1 MRRYS
6 PMRHTIA
13 LGAGMLAVAMSLPA
27 AAQDRG
33 AAAAKTARPA
43 VLPSEELIRIPREGT
58 AGGMLTRVCRPPVQ
72 RLAPLVVINHGS
84 PPVATDRAGRMPSR
98 CRSEVARFFTSRG
111 YVVAFPLRRGYGET
125 GGAWA
130 EAYGKCDNANFLAG
144 GAATAD
150 DIEAALA
157 HLRTLPLVETANT
170 IVIGQSAGGWGTLAL
185 AARNPPG
192 VRTFINFAGGRGAKL
207 LGPGV
212 YSNCSPDALVAAAA
226 ALGRSTRAPTLW
238 IYSENDRLVG
248 RELSQRL
255 QAAYKGAGGK
265 VRYELLPPFG
275 DDGHNLFFGTG
286 GSAQWG
292 PIVDNWL
299 VQSKTP

>member
-1 MRRYS
+1 MRFDQAIS
-6 PMRHTIA
+6 H
-13 LGAGMLAVAMSLPA
+13 AVAVAAVALVATHSA
-27 AAQDRG
+27 AAQQRG
-33 AAAAKTARPA
+33 AAAAKTAQPA
-43 VLPSEELIRIPREGT
+43 ALPSEELIRIPRDGT
-58 AGGMLTRVCRPPVQ
+58 AGGMLTRICRPAVQ
-72 RLAPLVVINHGS
+72 RPAPLVVINHGS
-84 PPVATDRAGRMPSR
+84 PPVASDRARRKPSS

-130 EAYGKCDNANFLAG
+130 EAYGKCDNADFLAG

-157 HLRTLPLVETANT
+157 YLRTLPLVEKADT
-170 IVIGQSAGGWGTLAL
+170 IVIGQSAGGWGTLTL

-212 YSNCSPDALVAAAA
+212 YSNCSPGTLVAAAA
-226 ALGRSTRAPTLW
+226 TLGRSTRAPTLW
-238 IYSENDRLVG
+238 VYAENDRLIG
-248 RELSQRL
+248 RELSERL
-255 QAAYKGAGGK
+255 QAAYRSAGGK
-265 VRYELLPPFG
+265 VRYALLPPFG

-286 GSAQWG
+286 GSVIWG
-292 PIVDNWL
+292 PIVDRWL
-299 VQSKTP
+299 VDPKAP